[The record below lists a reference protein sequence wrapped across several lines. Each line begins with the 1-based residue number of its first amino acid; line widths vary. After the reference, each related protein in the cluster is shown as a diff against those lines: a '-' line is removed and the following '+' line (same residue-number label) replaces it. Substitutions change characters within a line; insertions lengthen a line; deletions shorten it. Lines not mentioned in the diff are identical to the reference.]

1 MAITDDLSTS
11 LKEAMKAKDK
21 TKLNAIRQIQT
32 EIAKKKAEKGEEATD
47 ELALRVISS
56 YVKKM
61 TKAVEEYQS
70 LGERGEDMANQIQ
83 LEVDF
88 LSDWLPEQ
96 LSEED
101 VSKLVDEVLSELG
114 LENDSIF
121 KLALRLEKIALEDDY
136 FVEKKLYPNVDF
148 YSGIV
153 MRALG
158 IPNSMFT
165 AVFALARTA
174 GWTAHWNE
182 MFVADNLKIGRPRQI
197 YKGKLLRNV
206 SLDRN
211 VSKD

>member
-1 MAITDDLSTS
+1 MAVTDDLSTS

-32 EIAKKKAEKGEEATD
+32 EKKAEKGEEATD
-47 ELALRVISS
+47 ELALGVISS

-114 LENDSIF
+114 EVDMSQMGRIIGAVMAKGDGIDGSLVSKLVRQ
-121 KLALRLEKIALEDDY
+121 KLA
-136 FVEKKLYPNVDF
+136 
-148 YSGIV
+148 
-153 MRALG
+153 
-158 IPNSMFT
+158 
-165 AVFALARTA
+165 
-174 GWTAHWNE
+174 
-182 MFVADNLKIGRPRQI
+182 
-197 YKGKLLRNV
+197 
-206 SLDRN
+206 
-211 VSKD
+211 